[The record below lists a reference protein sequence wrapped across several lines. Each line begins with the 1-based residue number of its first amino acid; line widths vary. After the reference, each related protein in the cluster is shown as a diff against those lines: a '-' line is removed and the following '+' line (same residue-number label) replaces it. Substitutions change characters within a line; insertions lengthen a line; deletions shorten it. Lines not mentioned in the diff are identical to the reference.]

1 MILIQVFGSENGEV
15 PSELSLRTETF
26 TILLLGV
33 LLISFLLIS
42 LARLYN
48 TKSLKTVIAVFFK
61 NSSVEQ
67 ELKEN
72 MSLSS
77 LSSFLLILNYFIS
90 FSLCCFLYLNRF
102 MLLDNL
108 WTTVIAIIIPLAFFV
123 VETIGLILIA
133 WLTGEKK
140 QFFPTIVITLTG
152 NQFIGIAFALLSLLW
167 IMNPEF
173 NKLFLSIFLGL
184 FLLKYFMRLLK
195 NSFIVLSNGV
205 SWYYLIL
212 YFCTLEILPFFI
224 VYYYVTK
231 NFLV

>member
-1 MILIQVFGSENGEV
+1 MSLIQFFGSGNGEI
-15 PSELSLRTETF
+15 PGELSVRTETF

-42 LARLYN
+42 LSRLYN
-48 TKSLKTVIAVFFK
+48 TKSLKTVIAIFFK

-102 MLLDNL
+102 LLMENF
-108 WTTVIAIIIPLAFFV
+108 WATIIAVIIPISLFII
-123 VETIGLILIA
+123 ETLGLIMIA
-133 WLTGEKK
+133 WITGEQK
-140 QFFPTIVITLTG
+140 QLFPAIVITLTG
-152 NQFIGIAFALLSLLW
+152 NQFVGIAFSLLSLLW

-184 FLLKYFMRLLK
+184 FLLKYFMRLFK

-212 YFCTLEILPFFI
+212 YFCTLEILPLFI
-224 VYYYVTK
+224 IYYYVEM
-231 NFLV
+231 NFQL